1 MRRKPKQQRSEKM
14 VQLILDGALDAV
26 ARYGM
31 EGTTTR
37 HIAERAGISV
47 GTLYHYFDD
56 KADVYTALQNRMSS
70 ALVTHIRAM
79 IPQLVQ
85 NNIGQAVADIL
96 HLFLAELD
104 RDGGKQLAFIR
115 NIMNRGFERDVGR
128 IEQVMMEMALMYT
141 GHHPEFATIRNL
153 PRVMLILFN
162 AVAFNIIRHLDSP
175 SPHVSREDLIEGLS
189 EMCVTYINSQM
200 PDGATSSQA

>member
-1 MRRKPKQQRSEKM
+1 MRRTPKQQRSQEM
-14 VQLILDGALDAV
+14 VQLILDGTLDAV

-56 KADVYTALQNRMSS
+56 KDDVYTALQNRMSQY
-70 ALVTHIRAM
+70 LVSQIRAT

-85 NNIGQAVADIL
+85 QSIAEVIAEIL
-96 HLFLAELD
+96 NLFMDELD

-115 NIMNRGFERDVGR
+115 NILHRGFEQDVGR
-128 IEQVMMEMALMYT
+128 VEQVMMEFSLMYT
-141 GHHPEFATIRNL
+141 AQHPELARLKNL
-153 PRVMLILFN
+153 TQVTYILFN
-162 AVAFNIIRHLDSP
+162 SVTFNLIRHLDSP
-175 SPHVSREDLIEGLS
+175 SAYVSREQLIEGLGD
-189 EMCVTYINSQM
+189 MAVAYINAQL
-200 PDGATSSQA
+200 PAGTRID